1 MDEDHLAVANWM
13 HEIEQKMREIDLELN
28 LRTITNFNNALLNI
42 AVNRFV
48 AIEGCEGSAT
58 ILWRI
63 ADALVSG
70 GYGNVPLETNQLDG

>member
-1 MDEDHLAVANWM
+1 MDRDLQAVAGWM
-13 HEIEQKMREIDLELN
+13 QEIEEKMQEIDLELN

-48 AIEGCEGSAT
+48 AIEGSQGSAT

-63 ADALVSG
+63 ADALSNG
-70 GYGNVPLETNQLDG
+70 GYGNEPLEINQLDG

>member
-1 MDEDHLAVANWM
+1 MDKDLQAVAGWM
-13 HEIEQKMREIDLELN
+13 QEIEEKMQEIDLELN

-48 AIEGCEGSAT
+48 AIEGSQGSAT

-63 ADALVSG
+63 ADALSNG
-70 GYGNVPLETNQLDG
+70 GYGNDPLEINQLDG

>member
-1 MDEDHLAVANWM
+1 MDKDLQAVAGWM
-13 HEIEQKMREIDLELN
+13 QEIEEKMQEIDLELN

-48 AIEGCEGSAT
+48 AIEGSQGSAT

-70 GYGNVPLETNQLDG
+70 GYGNVPLEINQLDG

>member
-13 HEIEQKMREIDLELN
+13 HEIERREIDLEN

-70 GYGNVPLETNQLDG
+70 GYGNCPWK

>member
-1 MDEDHLAVANWM
+1 MQ
-13 HEIEQKMREIDLELN
+13 EIEEKMQEIDLELN

-48 AIEGCEGSAT
+48 AIEGSQGSAT

-63 ADALVSG
+63 ADALSNG
-70 GYGNVPLETNQLDG
+70 GYGNEPQEINQLDG

>member
-1 MDEDHLAVANWM
+1 MDKDLQAVAGWM
-13 HEIEQKMREIDLELN
+13 QEIEEKMQEIDLELN

-48 AIEGCEGSAT
+48 AIEGSQGSAT

-63 ADALVSG
+63 ADALSNG
-70 GYGNVPLETNQLDG
+70 GYGNERLEINQLDG

>member
-1 MDEDHLAVANWM
+1 MDKDLQAVAGWM
-13 HEIEQKMREIDLELN
+13 QEIEEKMQEIDLELN

-48 AIEGCEGSAT
+48 AIEGCQGSAT

-63 ADALVSG
+63 ADALSNG
-70 GYGNVPLETNQLDG
+70 GYGNEPLEINQLDG

>member
-1 MDEDHLAVANWM
+1 MDKDLQAVAGWM
-13 HEIEQKMREIDLELN
+13 QEIEEKLQEIDLELN

-48 AIEGCEGSAT
+48 AIEGSQGSAT

-63 ADALVSG
+63 ADALSNG
-70 GYGNVPLETNQLDG
+70 GYGNEPLEINQLDA

>member
-1 MDEDHLAVANWM
+1 MDKDLQAVAGWM
-13 HEIEQKMREIDLELN
+13 QEFEEKMQEIDLELN

-48 AIEGCEGSAT
+48 AIEGSQGSAT

-63 ADALVSG
+63 ADALSNG
-70 GYGNVPLETNQLDG
+70 GYGNEPLEINQLDA